1 MITSSVDQLLKNP
14 VSFLD
19 DSGPDDDIAIS
30 SRIRLARNIKGY
42 PFPTAASP
50 QNLQEIS
57 SVVTLAAK
65 GTETLG
71 GKEMM
76 YFLPEELSDIDRK
89 LLLERR
95 LVSPDFI
102 RNPQNRALFVCP
114 GETCSLMV
122 NEEDQLRIQ
131 AIRPGFQLEEVWKHI
146 SQTDDEL
153 GCHLEYAFDDQLGFL
168 TSCPTNVGTGM
179 RASVMLHLP
188 GLVLTGQIASTVQGI
203 AKLHMAVRGIFG
215 EGSDNCGNLFQISN
229 QSTLGESETK
239 IIDNLSSVIKQLIQQ
254 EKHAR
259 RKLLEDNRYAIFDNV
274 GRSYGLLRHS
284 YKISFKEAMN
294 CLSGL
299 RVGVDMNLFTL
310 MDIHKVNELFIAIGA
325 AHLQKRQT
333 GEHSEGDI
341 DILRAECC
349 RKLLA
354 EPHLS

>member
-1 MITSSVDQLLKNP
+1 MIIASVDQLLKNP

-30 SRIRLARNIKGY
+30 SRIRLARNLKGF
-42 PFPTAASP
+42 PFPSAASA
-50 QNLQEIS
+50 QDLQDIS
-57 SVVTLAAK
+57 SVVTAAVK
-65 GTETLG
+65 ASDALD
-71 GKEMM
+71 GKDVMC
-76 YFLPEELSDIDRK
+76 FLPENLSEIDRK

-102 RNPQNRALFVCP
+102 RTPQYRTLFVCG
-114 GETCSLMV
+114 GENCSLMV

-131 AIRPGFQLEEVWKHI
+131 TIRPGFQLQEVWKHI
-146 SQTDDEL
+146 SKIDDAL
-153 GCHLEYAFDDQLGFL
+153 GKHLDYAFDDRLGFL

-188 GLVLTGQIASTVQGI
+188 GLVLTDQIASTVHGI
-203 AKLHMAVRGIFG
+203 GKLHLAVRGIFG

-229 QSTLGESETK
+229 QCTLGESESK
-239 IIDNLSSVIKQLIQQ
+239 IIEGLTSVIKQLILQ

-259 RKLLEDNRYAIFDNV
+259 RKLLDNDRYAILDNV

-299 RVGVDMNLFTL
+299 RIGVDMGLFTSL
-310 MDIHKVNELFIAIGA
+310 DIHKVNELFIAIGS
-325 AHLQKRQT
+325 AHLCKTHQ
-333 GEHSEGDI
+333 GEYSETEI

-354 EPHLS
+354 K